1 MIGWKHEPNTGDP
14 CVIWNG
20 NSPIGDSLNWCW
32 GIVVKKK
39 TDRKIGKEK
48 YQVLWHDGVR
58 DSTWY
63 DFNDIKME
71 NVEGRW

>member
-1 MIGWKHEPNTGDP
+1 MKIGDP

-20 NSPIGDSLNWCW
+20 ESPIGDPLSWLF
-32 GIVVKKK
+32 GVVVKKK

-48 YQVLWHDGVR
+48 YQCVWSDLSGEDK
-58 DSTWY
+58 TWY
-63 DFNDIKME
+63 DFNDIKLE